1 MFEATVREA
10 VLQLQRS
17 DIRWLATG
25 WDGGFRTADA
35 AYNVS
40 VPEGWDQTDLERY
53 VADRRSRAEFDHPG
67 PTLLTGVSL
76 DHLAGARLDPVVAY
90 ATAGLSNP
98 ATLPQEPTGR
108 TGSTTDSAPPPAGTI
123 NLVVGT
129 TRSLDDGTLATML
142 GTVVEAKTAT
152 VQAATG
158 FTGTTSDAVVVAS
171 DQEGEGADFA
181 GSATTVGAAARACVR
196 DAVRASLDSRYADRT
211 VPDSVDAAE
220 HGTETNRQATT
231 FEP

>member
-10 VLQLQRS
+10 VLQLHRPQT
-17 DIRWLATG
+17 RWLATG

-40 VPEGWDQTDLERY
+40 VPEGWDRTDLERY
-53 VADRRSRAEFDHPG
+53 VTDRRDRAGFDRLG

-108 TGSTTDSAPPPAGTI
+108 ADSTADSAPPPAGTI

-171 DQEGEGADFA
+171 DPTGDPAAFA
-181 GSATTVGAAARACVR
+181 GSATAVGAAARACVR
-196 DAVRASLDSRYADRT
+196 EAVRASLDSRYADRAI
-211 VPDSVDAAE
+211 PASIAAAE
-220 HGTETNRQATT
+220 HGTQTNRQATT

>member
-1 MFEATVREA
+1 MFEVTVREA
-10 VLQLQRS
+10 VLQLHRP
-17 DIRWLATG
+17 DTRWLATG

-35 AYNVS
+35 AYNIS
-40 VPEGWDQTDLERY
+40 VPEGWERTDLERY
-53 VADRRSRAEFDHPG
+53 VADRRDRAGFDRSG

-98 ATLPQEPTGR
+98 ATLPLEPTAQAD
-108 TGSTTDSAPPPAGTI
+108 SEADSAPPPAGTI

-129 TRSLDDGTLATML
+129 TRSLDDGTLASML

-171 DQEGEGADFA
+171 DPTGDPTAFA
-181 GSATTVGAAARACVR
+181 GSATAVGAAARACVR
-196 DAVRASLDSRYADRT
+196 EAVRASLDSRYSDRT
-211 VPDSVDAAE
+211 VPDSVAVAE
-220 HGTETNRQATT
+220 HGTQTNRQAST